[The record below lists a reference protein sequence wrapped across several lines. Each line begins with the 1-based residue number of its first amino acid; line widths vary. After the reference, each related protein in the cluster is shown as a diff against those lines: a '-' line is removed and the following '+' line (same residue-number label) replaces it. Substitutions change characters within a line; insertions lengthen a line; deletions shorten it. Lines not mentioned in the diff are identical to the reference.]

1 MPRLFRIP
9 PHDPRITGGV
19 LVTAGL
25 ALLGT
30 TSLWLAALGLEAVAL
45 AFWTWARAD
54 AAAEEQIPR
63 WAWLRRPA
71 LALWLAA
78 AVHAVAPTLSH
89 TAPGL
94 HGTLRMLTRV
104 EAAAIVWAGLELLA
118 ALPLARPYSDLP
130 GPLLK
135 IRPWIPVLL
144 PAAGF
149 VVLWRQATHWERV
162 PEARAVAAI
171 LLLVTT
177 LLATLRAFGRRQWT
191 ASLRWM
197 VVADSALAGMLVA
210 LGTVS
215 AEMIFL
221 LWLASCGG
229 RAFVL
234 AGELR
239 SAAPRRGAAL
249 ARLWRLATWVSAT
262 ALAWPV
268 LLAVGFGSVSGP
280 RWLYFASVGVPVA
293 LASWLTVR
301 RMVRAPERRLVPRP
315 GHAVTLSHVGAVITL
330 GLGPLALL
338 GAWWGGLEP
347 SWPGSVVAL
356 GPAVV
361 GGWLG
366 LVPER
371 ADRARSRAARE
382 AARAPSGAAPPPPA
396 RFTSM
401 LPRLGRLARAVARAV
416 FRFVIA
422 LEQRAVGLVF
432 GFART
437 LVSPLRDLHT
447 GDAQE
452 YLLFLVGLSV
462 LALVLPLLT

>member
-1 MPRLFRIP
+1 MAAFAFRLP
-9 PHDPRITGGV
+9 PHDPRLTGG
-19 LVTAGL
+19 LLATAGL
-25 ALLGT
+25 ALLGFP
-30 TSLWLAALGLEAVAL
+30 SLWLSALGLEAVAL
-45 AFWTWARAD
+45 AFWVWARAD
-54 AAAEEQIPR
+54 AAAEEQMRR
-63 WAWLRRPA
+63 WSWLRRPA
-71 LALWLAA
+71 QALWIAA
-78 AVHAVAPTLSH
+78 AVHAVAPMLSH
-89 TAPGL
+89 TSPGL

-118 ALPLARPYSDLP
+118 ALPLARPFSDLP
-130 GPLLK
+130 GPLLR

-149 VVLWRQATHWERV
+149 VVLWRQAAHWERV
-162 PEARAVAAI
+162 PEARAIAAV

-210 LGTVS
+210 LGTV
-215 AEMIFL
+215 AEEMTFL
-221 LWLASCGG
+221 LWLAACGG
-229 RAFVL
+229 CAFVL

-249 ARLWRLATWVSAT
+249 ARWWRIAMWVSVT
-262 ALAWPV
+262 SLAWPV
-268 LLAVGFGSVSGP
+268 LLATGFGTLSGP
-280 RWLYFASVGVPVA
+280 RWLYFLAVGIPVA
-293 LASWLTVR
+293 LTSWLIVR

-315 GHAVTLSHVGAVITL
+315 GQAVTLSHIGAVLTL

-338 GAWWGGLEP
+338 GAWWSGLEP
-347 SWPGSVVAL
+347 GWPGSLVAL
-356 GPAVV
+356 APSVI

-366 LVPER
+366 MIPER
-371 ADRARSRAARE
+371 ADRARARAARDPVG
-382 AARAPSGAAPPPPA
+382 APAPA
-396 RFTSM
+396 RPALAGAT
-401 LPRLGRLARAVARAV
+401 LPRLGRLARAAARTV
-416 FRFVIA
+416 FRLVIA
-422 LEQRAVGLVF
+422 LEQRLVAIVF

-452 YLLFLVGLSV
+452 YLLFLVGLTV